1 MRCTLLLK
9 VMFFS
14 LFLSGCMA
22 PLLMGAQSQ
31 LMWALLKPLVGF
43 DPNEV
48 NLFEQPLIKDRMQPL
63 LGEHYG
69 TAVTL
74 LKTADEIQQ
83 EGPLFYVLS
92 NNEVTGPLAK
102 QAGFVWNSKSN
113 QMAVLL
119 QEQGKSLVFSEP
131 LAEAAKGTAL
141 APDQLGAWP
150 TAMRSML
157 DPKSLQQQVTG
168 AATQAVSGAV
178 QGVTSAATSAASETL
193 NQQVNG
199 ALVQGSQALLSPS
212 AAVPVQ

>member
-1 MRCTLLLK
+1 MRCIVLLK
-9 VMFFS
+9 VLLVS
-14 LFLSGCMA
+14 LFLSGCVA

-69 TAVTL
+69 TAVQL

-92 NNEVTGPLAK
+92 NNEVTGPMANK
-102 QAGFVWNSKSN
+102 AGFVWNSKSN

-119 QEQGKSLVFSEP
+119 QEQGKSQVFSEP
-131 LAEAAKGTAL
+131 LAAAAQGSNLSA
-141 APDQLGAWP
+141 DQLGAWP

-157 DPKSLQQQVTG
+157 DPNALQQQVAG

-178 QGVTSAATSAASETL
+178 QGATSAATGTL
-193 NQQVNG
+193 NQQVSG
-199 ALVQGSQALLSPS
+199 AISQGNQVLVSPS
-212 AAVPVQ
+212 AAISAQ

>member
-1 MRCTLLLK
+1 MRCIVLLK
-9 VMFFS
+9 VLLVS
-14 LFLSGCMA
+14 LLLSGCVA

-48 NLFEQPLIKDRMQPL
+48 NLFEQPLNKDRMQPL

-69 TAVTL
+69 TAVQL

-102 QAGFVWNSKSN
+102 QAGFVWNSQSN

-131 LAEAAKGTAL
+131 LAEAAKGSAL

-150 TAMRSML
+150 TAMRSLL
-157 DPKSLQQQVTG
+157 DPQALQQQATG
-168 AATQAVSGAV
+168 AATKAVSGAV
-178 QGVTSAATSAASETL
+178 QGATSAATGTL
-193 NQQVNG
+193 NQQVNDT
-199 ALVQGSQALLSPS
+199 LSQGSNQLLPS
-212 AAVPVQ
+212 SSGATAAP